1 MYKLLKAKLENS
13 TNATQIAAAEIISL
27 FKPISA
33 KRNEVLLSLE
43 ETCKYYFFIEKGSLR
58 LFTTN
63 TEGKESSR
71 YFAFEGSFCTALPS
85 FIDQKPAME
94 FLQAIETCK
103 LLAINRTDFFKM
115 VEKHSFFAGI
125 YQEILESGFIMAQ
138 KRIYSF
144 QGFDALEKVKW
155 LIQYQPNVLLR
166 VSNKMAASYLGIS
179 PSTLSRIKAKL

>member
-94 FLQAIETCK
+94 FLQAIEDDVRNNTSSADDLVMK
-103 LLAINRTDFFKM
+103 LARYE
-115 VEKHSFFAGI
+115 VEQMMNDDS
-125 YQEILESGFIMAQ
+125 S
-138 KRIYSF
+138 
-144 QGFDALEKVKW
+144 
-155 LIQYQPNVLLR
+155 
-166 VSNKMAASYLGIS
+166 
-179 PSTLSRIKAKL
+179 